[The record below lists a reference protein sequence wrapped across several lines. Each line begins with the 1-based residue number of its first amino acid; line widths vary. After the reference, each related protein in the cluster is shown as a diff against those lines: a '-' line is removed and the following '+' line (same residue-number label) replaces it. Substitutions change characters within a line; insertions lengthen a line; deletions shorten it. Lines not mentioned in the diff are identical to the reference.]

1 MDTPSE
7 KENLKS
13 SVSNEKEDKSEND
26 LLASNEGHKLSNSK
40 HSSDSEYESAEE
52 DQSIVDD
59 EGEEIE
65 EILTEEV
72 KKERRSEAQVQ
83 KEEGN
88 DFFKK
93 QEYELAIKSYSRALK
108 LCPKD
113 FVKDRAILFSNRAAC
128 RMKKSENEEAIL
140 DSNKALELYPQ
151 YLKALLRRAELYEK
165 VDKLEEALADY
176 QKVVEM
182 DPSQHSARAACLRLP
197 EQIKEK
203 NEKMKEEMIGKLKEL
218 GNMVLKP
225 FGLSTENF
233 QLNQDPNS
241 GGYNINFKQGPSSS
255 WWLDRMIFVLLNRN
269 PSAPILIGINFMIM
283 IICEEFLTFTELTL
297 IVFSFDF
304 KVCLFYTW
312 LLISKRI
319 WETCCYY
326 VHVCVFGD
334 WVTAEN

>member
-1 MDTPSE
+1 MASPSE
-7 KENLKS
+7 TENLIS
-13 SVSNEKEDKSEND
+13 SVSNEKEKSEND
-26 LLASNEGHKLSNSK
+26 ILASNEGHKISNRE

-52 DQSIVDD
+52 DQNIVDD
-59 EGEEIE
+59 EEEEIE

-72 KKERRSEAQVQ
+72 KKERRSEAQLQ

-93 QEYELAIKSYSRALK
+93 QEYESAIKSYSRALR

-113 FVKDRAILFSNRAAC
+113 FIKDRAILFSNRAAC
-128 RMKKSENEEAIL
+128 RMKKSEYEEAIL
-140 DSNKALELYPQ
+140 DSNKALELHPQ

-182 DPSQHSARAACLRLP
+182 DPSQHPARAACLRLP

-241 GGYNINFKQGPSSS
+241 GGYNISFKQGPSSS
-255 WWLDRMIFVLLNRN
+255 
-269 PSAPILIGINFMIM
+269 
-283 IICEEFLTFTELTL
+283 
-297 IVFSFDF
+297 
-304 KVCLFYTW
+304 
-312 LLISKRI
+312 
-319 WETCCYY
+319 
-326 VHVCVFGD
+326 
-334 WVTAEN
+334 